1 MPASF
6 RRIWYQPRS
15 VYNKFE
21 YVLRMLVMLCGSFNA
36 TYECTLLSLAISLHT
51 LLIYAVCDPR
61 CKHVRLSWSEYLI
74 AAPAKKN
81 FSIEMNSHVNLIV
94 KWCSLCRRESY
105 APIAP
110 SLPFHRIP
118 FYLSI
123 FPIARVCTVHT
134 EKQFKHMRA
143 CAWNALWILLAE
155 TFSCRFACPM
165 NALLLIYYSN
175 APLLIN
181 QIVLPSQFYRC
192 HYASVS
198 IAIKYWKLLII

>member
-1 MPASF
+1 
-6 RRIWYQPRS
+6 
-15 VYNKFE
+15 
-21 YVLRMLVMLCGSFNA
+21 MLVMPCGSFNA

-61 CKHVRLSWSEYLI
+61 CKHARLSWSEYLI

-94 KWCSLCRRESY
+94 KWCSLRRRKSY
-105 APIAP
+105 APFAS
-110 SLPFHRIP
+110 SLPFLCIP
-118 FYLSI
+118 FSLSLSQC
-123 FPIARVCTVHT
+123 PVRTVHT

-198 IAIKYWKLLII
+198 IAIKYWK